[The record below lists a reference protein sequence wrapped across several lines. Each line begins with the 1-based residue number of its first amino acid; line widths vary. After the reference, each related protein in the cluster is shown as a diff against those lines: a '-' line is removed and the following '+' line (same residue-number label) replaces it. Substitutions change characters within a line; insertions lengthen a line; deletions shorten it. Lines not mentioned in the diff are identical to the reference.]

1 MGKKQ
6 NKTKQNKKKPVQN
19 KKCSKG
25 SEQKDPW
32 VKTIL
37 EKDDGKYNISNILQV
52 WW

>member
-6 NKTKQNKKKPVQN
+6 NKTTTTKKTEQK

-25 SEQKDPW
+25 SEQKNPW